1 VTPIEPEGCS
11 LSLYLEKQE
20 STPVAHTAGSSQGT
34 KTNHSFTPYLCP
46 CQVRPTADLAARD
59 AHHSRLDKLQQKRN
73 TFPVF
78 TQHWIESL
86 LQNYSQLPT
95 GGGRCSTNNHSV
107 QSIQTGQPCPRI
119 SSACMPAVL
128 PTAVGHTPTAK
139 ACTLVPLAHAV
150 QPCTNCG

>member
-1 VTPIEPEGCS
+1 M
-11 LSLYLEKQE
+11 
-20 STPVAHTAGSSQGT
+20 AHTAGSSQGT

-95 GGGRCSTNNHSV
+95 GGGRCSRNNH
-107 QSIQTGQPCPRI
+107 C
-119 SSACMPAVL
+119 AVYSNG
-128 PTAVGHTPTAK
+128 TAVAIRSIGPSRCPSASRWGLWHK
-139 ACTLVPLAHAV
+139 AADAFARSTLRA
-150 QPCTNCG
+150 Q

>member
-1 VTPIEPEGCS
+1 MTPREPEGCS
-11 LSLYLEKQE
+11 LSLEKQE

-59 AHHSRLDKLQQKRN
+59 AHHSRRDKLQQKRN
-73 TFPVF
+73 TFPVL

-95 GGGRCSTNNHSV
+95 GGGSCSRNNHFV
-107 QSIQTGQPCPRI
+107 QSIQTGQPLQY
-119 SSACMPAVL
+119 AALDQV
-128 PTAVGHTPTAK
+128 A
-139 ACTLVPLAHAV
+139 VPLLADGDSGTKQQMHLPAAR
-150 QPCTNCG
+150 

>member
-1 VTPIEPEGCS
+1 M
-11 LSLYLEKQE
+11 
-20 STPVAHTAGSSQGT
+20 AHTAGSSQGT

-95 GGGRCSTNNHSV
+95 GGGSCSRNNH
-107 QSIQTGQPCPRI
+107 C
-119 SSACMPAVL
+119 AVYSNG
-128 PTAVGHTPTAK
+128 TAV
-139 ACTLVPLAHAV
+139 
-150 QPCTNCG
+150 

>member
-1 VTPIEPEGCS
+1 MTPREPEGCS

-95 GGGRCSTNNHSV
+95 GGGSCSRNNH
-107 QSIQTGQPCPRI
+107 C
-119 SSACMPAVL
+119 AVYSNG
-128 PTAVGHTPTAK
+128 TAVAIRSTGPSRCPSASRWGLWHK
-139 ACTLVPLAHAV
+139 AADAFARSTLRA
-150 QPCTNCG
+150 Q

>member
-1 VTPIEPEGCS
+1 M

-59 AHHSRLDKLQQKRN
+59 AHHSRRDKLQQKRI
-73 TFPVF
+73 TFPVL

-86 LQNYSQLPT
+86 LQNNPRLPT
-95 GGGRCSTNNHSV
+95 GVGNCSRNNHFV
-107 QSIQTGQPCPRI
+107 QSIQTGQLLQY
-119 SSACMPAVL
+119 AALDQV
-128 PTAVGHTPTAK
+128 A
-139 ACTLVPLAHAV
+139 VPLLADGDSGTKQQMHLPAAR
-150 QPCTNCG
+150 

>member
-1 VTPIEPEGCS
+1 MAHSAGSRQGTETKQS
-11 LSLYLEKQE
+11 FTLYLRQR
-20 STPVAHTAGSSQGT
+20 P
-34 KTNHSFTPYLCP
+34 
-46 CQVRPTADLAARD
+46 VRPTADLAARD
-59 AHHSRLDKLQQKRN
+59 AHHSRRDKLQQKRN
-73 TFPVF
+73 TFPVL

-139 ACTLVPLAHAV
+139 ACTLLPLAHAV
-150 QPCTNCG
+150 QLCTNCG

>member
-1 VTPIEPEGCS
+1 M
-11 LSLYLEKQE
+11 
-20 STPVAHTAGSSQGT
+20 AHTAGSSQGT

-78 TQHWIESL
+78 TQHRIESL

-95 GGGRCSTNNHSV
+95 GGGRCSRNNHFV
-107 QSIQTGQPCPRI
+107 QSIQTGQPLQY
-119 SSACMPAVL
+119 AALDQV
-128 PTAVGHTPTAK
+128 A
-139 ACTLVPLAHAV
+139 VPLLADGDSGTKQQMHLPAAR
-150 QPCTNCG
+150 

>member
-1 VTPIEPEGCS
+1 MTPREPEGCS

-95 GGGRCSTNNHSV
+95 GGGRCSRNNH
-107 QSIQTGQPCPRI
+107 C
-119 SSACMPAVL
+119 AVYSNG
-128 PTAVGHTPTAK
+128 TAVAIRSIGPSRCPSASRWGLWHK
-139 ACTLVPLAHAV
+139 AADAFARSTLRA
-150 QPCTNCG
+150 Q